1 MTPAGGQEISWKSLQ
16 LCGVKINRFF
26 PDLSPSATPAT
37 PMELQKRAERE
48 DIALTMDGGGK
59 TPTNAATKSF
69 VRRGAEGVS
78 NELRPLI
85 KLFGMFTLFTTC
97 ICIGMSV
104 YGEFPRRISRP
115 ARPPRPARAPQCFHL
130 CLVLFSPAYYLL
142 LRYLLPHRT
151 YFPSTT
157 VPSTPLRRS
166 TSAHLPPPRLL
177 TTTTPPIP
185 TPPTPQSSTTR
196 SSASA

>member
-1 MTPAGGQEISWKSLQ
+1 
-16 LCGVKINRFF
+16 
-26 PDLSPSATPAT
+26 
-37 PMELQKRAERE
+37 MELQKRAERE

-142 LRYLLPHRT
+142 LRSYYPSVSTSLLPPTIYDTPTHLMT
-151 YFPSTT
+151 YYLC
-157 VPSTPLRRS
+157 PLP
-166 TSAHLPPPRLL
+166 TYPR
-177 TTTTPPIP
+177 P
-185 TPPTPQSSTTR
+185 
-196 SSASA
+196 AY